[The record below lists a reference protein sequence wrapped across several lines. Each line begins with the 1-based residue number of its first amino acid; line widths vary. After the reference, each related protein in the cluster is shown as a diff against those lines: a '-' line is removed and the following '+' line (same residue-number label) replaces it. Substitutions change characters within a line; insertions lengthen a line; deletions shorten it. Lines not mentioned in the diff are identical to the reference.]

1 MAEAVAVRDA
11 LQREVDCAILRL
23 LGEAASRFRL
33 FRDDPVKREAV
44 CPAGGRDRRGAD
56 LQSSVPCGMFR
67 RMQVAA
73 QRQDVD
79 APAPVRSL
87 AGGGVCVTIVSEF
100 GFEHQREYA
109 CGSELGE
116 AILQELTAQAALVAN
131 ARVGKDGTL
140 YFVSR
145 LFMERQR
152 GLGKLLCTVCGTFSA
167 SEKGLR
173 HHQQIVH
180 GNSYEE
186 SKDFAGLAKHQQ
198 LATVGT
204 NSPMVA
210 LALQQARQN
219 AEAEAARVR
228 AARAAL
234 DPGLAAAR
242 DGDLR
247 VLRALVLD
255 GWDVTTPDR
264 YGSCALQW
272 AAGAGHL
279 AVVHWLVKDCG
290 LDPRTTVQPKDGRNA
305 LHWACRNGQLQ
316 VCRWLVEHGRVDP
329 STPTKDGTSPFH
341 WAVWQG
347 HVSVCEWLIEI
358 GADWRAKNSFG
369 CNAVQWA
376 ALSGSVSMCRW
387 LQSIGLEIGLLNDN
401 GHSALHKAAVK
412 GQQSVCMWL
421 LSPDGGGLSAQHM
434 RPDGDG
440 NTPAEMARLEGYRE
454 LGSWLE
460 AENVRL
466 LRTDKLASVNLVEF
480 EAKDA
485 ALELDSQGRTAVHHA
500 AKTGSTELLSRVPIS
515 ELQRV
520 DRFGRSAVHYAAQAG
535 NRVDSNGDSA
545 AALAMC
551 CHRLDTEEASI
562 LAADKAGCTVLH
574 YAAMQPT
581 SCFVKVLLSTSRPVY
596 LKLLAAQD
604 RGGKTGVHYAA
615 ERGSASSVKLMI
627 ACLHQSAN
635 GTSIASGNALAQ
647 TDRAGRTALH
657 FSAQRGKIGES
668 VVLACLSDAAGVASA
683 VMTDRSGKTPL
694 HLLAEHSTAKC
705 LKACLDAMVAN
716 EVELDGVWTA
726 VDQKQRT
733 LLHYAARNCDSQVM
747 SVIAAHC
754 QSHTYDSGISTAARA
769 DVSNVFARLLCKADA
784 KGQLPVHHACRFSSP
799 TGVIACLQE
808 TEDAHS
814 TREGGDDLC
823 SGSACTA
830 RDQLLTADDF
840 GRLALH
846 YAASA
851 YGTYKRKTRQNAN
864 DSADQECSASSSPR
878 VAIVSACLAV
888 DPQVAR
894 KQVLHADDDGKLP
907 AFYAADLESA
917 DALAAIL
924 AVGKEAGESAMEQLG
939 HQDRDGRC
947 VMHFAVRRRT
957 PAAVRLCVDASRG
970 VPDSKDA
977 GECGR
982 LETGHR
988 DLSSFL
994 HIRDRYG
1001 KVPADYASTDMV
1013 KSFLN
1018 EALLGVAATDY
1029 CTSASNSADGAACK
1043 EEQQPQQPAKHDD
1056 AILVLGRRPKAHLGE
1071 HGLQC
1076 PWDNKPACAVIDA
1089 APSGDETL
1097 VSDPRCPAVQL
1108 IVDKGSAFAEFLV
1121 STFGIATLATGAGV
1135 LDVAGGKGELSRAL
1149 GQRGIPG
1156 VTVDPMCGI
1165 NEGSTD
1171 AGAESES
1178 FPRNL
1183 RVSFNYQFGD
1193 THSRLLQKAS
1203 CLVGLHPDQPTGAIV
1218 EVALA
1223 HDKPFAVVP
1232 CCVFSSQF
1240 PERTVSGKVV
1250 RRTEELVEWLCEQ
1263 VRAAGRRP
1271 QLATLPIRG
1280 RNVVVFST
1288 VE

>member
-1 MAEAVAVRDA
+1 MADESEADVCDA
-11 LQREVDCAILRL
+11 LQRDLDGAILRL

-33 FRDDPVKREAV
+33 FRGDPVKREAV

-56 LQSSVPCGMFR
+56 LQSSVPCGTFR

-73 QRQDVD
+73 QRQGVD

-87 AGGGVCVTIVSEF
+87 PGGGVRVTVVSEF

-109 CGSELGE
+109 SGAKLGE
-116 AILQELTAQAALVAN
+116 AILQELAAPAALVAN

-180 GNSYEE
+180 GTSYEE
-186 SKDFAGLAKHQQ
+186 SKDFAELAKHQQ
-198 LATVGT
+198 LATVVT
-204 NSPMVA
+204 NNPVVA

-219 AEAEAARVR
+219 AEAEAARAR

-242 DGDLR
+242 DGDLA
-247 VLRALVLD
+247 VLRELVSD

-279 AVVHWLVKDCG
+279 AVVRWLVEECG

-305 LHWACRNGQLQ
+305 LHWACRNGKLR
-316 VCRWLVEHGRVDP
+316 VCQWLVEHGRVDP

-347 HVSVCEWLIEI
+347 HVGVGEWLIEI

-387 LQSIGLEIGLLNDN
+387 LQSVGLEIDLLNDN

-412 GQQSVCMWL
+412 GQQSVCTWL

-434 RPDGDG
+434 LPDGDG
-440 NTPAEMARLEGYRE
+440 NTPAEMARLEGYTE

-466 LRTDKLASVNLVEF
+466 LRADKLASVNADF
-480 EAKDA
+480 EAEHT
-485 ALELDSQGRTAVHHA
+485 ALELDSQGRTTVHHA
-500 AKTGSTELLSRVPIS
+500 AKAGSTELLSRVPMS

-520 DRFGRSAVHYAAQAG
+520 DRFGRAAIHYAAQAG
-535 NRVDSNGDSA
+535 NSVDSDGEAA
-545 AALAMC
+545 AALAVC
-551 CHRLDTEEASI
+551 CRRLDNEEAAI

-596 LKLLAAQD
+596 MKLLVAQD
-604 RGGKTGVHYAA
+604 RGGKTGMHYAA
-615 ERGSASSVKLMI
+615 ERGSASSIELMI
-627 ACLHQSAN
+627 ACLQQCRN
-635 GTSIASGNALAQ
+635 GTATSSASALIQ
-647 TDRAGRTALH
+647 TDRAGRTPLH
-657 FSAQRGKIGES
+657 FSAHRGKKGES
-668 VVLACLSDAAGVASA
+668 VVLACLSDAAGVASITM
-683 VMTDRSGKTPL
+683 VDRSGKTPL
-694 HLLAEHSTAKC
+694 HLLAEHSTASSVQTC
-705 LKACLDAMVAN
+705 LAAMVAN
-716 EVELDGVWTA
+716 EVELEEAWAA

-733 LLHYAARNCDSQVM
+733 PLHYAARNSDSRVM
-747 SVIAAHC
+747 SSIAAHY
-754 QSHTYDSGISTAARA
+754 QNSMYGSRTATLDA
-769 DVSNVFARLLCKADA
+769 SNVLARLLCKADE
-784 KGQLPVHHACRFSSP
+784 KGQLPVHHACRFSSAG
-799 TGVIACLQE
+799 GVIACLQE
-808 TEDAHS
+808 MGIDANGTH
-814 TREGGDDLC
+814 EGGDDLS
-823 SGSACTA
+823 SGSTA
-830 RDQLLTADDF
+830 RDQLLTADHS

-851 YGTYKRKTRQNAN
+851 YGTYKRKMGKKATER
-864 DSADQECSASSSPR
+864 ADDQDCGVYSSPR
-878 VAIVSACLAV
+878 AAVVSACLAV
-888 DPQVAR
+888 DPHVAR
-894 KQVLHADDDGKLP
+894 KQVLHADGDSKLP

-924 AVGKEAGESAMEQLG
+924 SAGKAVAGDTAIDQLR

-947 VMHFAVRRRT
+947 VMHFAARRRT
-957 PAAVRLCVDASRG
+957 PAAMRVCVDALRSG
-970 VPDSKDA
+970 SIDA
-977 GECGR
+977 GER
-982 LETGHR
+982 TRSEMGHR
-988 DLSSFL
+988 SAASFL

-1001 KVPADYASTDMV
+1001 KLPADYASTDVV
-1013 KSFLN
+1013 KAFLN
-1018 EALLGVAATDY
+1018 EALLGTAVTDY
-1029 CTSASNSADGAACK
+1029 STSAPNSGDGAGCK
-1043 EEQQPQQPAKHDD
+1043 EEQRPGQAAKPKD
-1056 AILVLGRRPKAHLGE
+1056 ARLVVVRRPQPHLAE
-1071 HGLQC
+1071 RGLQC
-1076 PWDNKPACAVIDA
+1076 PWDNSTCAIIDA
-1089 APSGDETL
+1089 ATSSDESL
-1097 VSDPRCPAVQL
+1097 VPAVQPTL
-1108 IVDKGSAFAEFLV
+1108 EKSIDKGSVFAEFLV
-1121 STFGIATLATGAGV
+1121 STFGTTTLARGAGV

-1149 GQRGIPG
+1149 GLRGIPA
-1156 VTVDPMCGI
+1156 VIVDPMCCGI
-1165 NEGSTD
+1165 NDGSTD
-1171 AGAESES
+1171 AGTESDS
-1178 FPRNL
+1178 FPQYL
-1183 RVSFNYQFGD
+1183 RVAFNWQFGD
-1193 THSRLLQKAS
+1193 THSRLLQEAS

-1223 HDKPFAVVP
+1223 HEKPFAVVP

-1240 PERTVSGKVV
+1240 PERTLAGKLV
-1250 RRTEELVEWLCEQ
+1250 RQTEELVEWLCHQ
-1263 VRAAGRRP
+1263 VRATGRRP
-1271 QLATLPIRG
+1271 QVATLPMRG

-1288 VE
+1288 LE